1 MILKQKGE
9 NTMKKMLIALA
20 VVLGL
25 LLAEQVVAEAF
36 RNALCSGVVPA
47 LVLSGGALLVALGV
61 LAPQVYCVLLFAA
74 LGTVLWSLWQ
84 LGRSSCRAA
93 A

>member
-1 MILKQKGE
+1 MVNFVKTKGKAGDTLKRRMEQ
-9 NTMKKMLIALA
+9 LIN
-20 VVLGL
+20 GRF
-25 LLAEQVVAEAF
+25 EYE
-36 RNALCSGVVPA
+36 VPA

>member
-61 LAPQVYCVLLFAA
+61 LAPQVYCVLL